1 MAKHGK
7 KYTAVK
13 KKVQV
18 EKLYAVEEAL
28 QFIKDNPTAKF
39 DETVEVALRMG
50 VDPTK
55 SDQAIRSTVALP
67 NGSGKDVRVIVFAT
81 GSAAEAARAAGAVE
95 AGFEDLLAKVTGGW
109 MDFDIVISTPD
120 AMKEVRKLGK
130 VLGPRGLMPNPK
142 TGTVTDDT
150 ATAVKQFKALNK
162 ASFVNI
168 RIGNKM
174 TRGNAAGSA
183 AAFKYLNRLCSLL
196 YYFIAFEKLDGQERY
211 IFKLT
216 YCIRRSAQRLTEPAV
231 YFNLFELKPEYL
243 QCSFGKV

>member
-7 KYTAVK
+7 TYTAVK
-13 KKVQV
+13 KKVSV
-18 EKLYAVEEAL
+18 EKRYAIEEAI

-39 DETVEVALRMG
+39 DETLEVALRMG

-67 NGSGKDVRVIVFAT
+67 NGTGKDVRVIVFAT

-109 MDFDIVISTPD
+109 MDFDIVIATPD

-150 ATAVKQFKALNK
+150 ATAVKQFKAGRVEFRMDKNGNVMVPFGRRSFTVEALAQNFHAIYEAILAAK
-162 ASFVNI
+162 PASTKGI
-168 RIGNKM
+168 YIKRCTISSTMGPGLHIDTKE
-174 TRGNAAGSA
+174 SA
-183 AAFKYLNRLCSLL
+183 A
-196 YYFIAFEKLDGQERY
+196 
-211 IFKLT
+211 
-216 YCIRRSAQRLTEPAV
+216 V
-231 YFNLFELKPEYL
+231 
-243 QCSFGKV
+243 

>member
-7 KYTAVK
+7 TYTAVK
-13 KKVQV
+13 KKVPV
-18 EKLYAVEEAL
+18 EKQYALEEAL

-39 DETVEVALRMG
+39 DETVEIALRMG

-67 NGSGKDVRVIVFAT
+67 NGTGKDVRVIVFAS
-81 GSAAEAARAAGAVE
+81 GAAAEAARTAGAVE

-109 MDFDIVISTPD
+109 MDFDIVIATPD

-150 ATAVKQFKALNK
+150 ATAVKQFKAGRVEFRMDKNG
-162 ASFVNI
+162 NI
-168 RIGNKM
+168 M
-174 TRGNAAGSA
+174 V
-183 AAFKYLNRLCSLL
+183 
-196 YYFIAFEKLDGQERY
+196 
-211 IFKLT
+211 
-216 YCIRRSAQRLTEPAV
+216 P
-231 YFNLFELKPEYL
+231 
-243 QCSFGKV
+243 FGKRSFTVEALAENFRSVYEAILAAKPSGTKGIYIKRCTIASTMGPGMHIDTKESVTA

>member
-7 KYTAVK
+7 TYTAVK
-13 KKVQV
+13 KKVSV
-18 EKLYAVEEAL
+18 EKLYAVEEAI

-39 DETVEVALRMG
+39 DETIEVALRMG

-67 NGSGKDVRVIVFAT
+67 NGTGKDVRVIVFAT
-81 GSAAEAARAAGAVE
+81 GAAAEAARAAGAVE

-150 ATAVKQFKALNK
+150 ATAVKQFKAGRVEFRMDKNGNVMVPFGKRSFTVEALAENFRAIYDAILAAK
-162 ASFVNI
+162 PASTKGIYIKRCTISSTMGPGLHIDV
-168 RIGNKM
+168 RE
-174 TRGNAAGSA
+174 SA
-183 AAFKYLNRLCSLL
+183 AA
-196 YYFIAFEKLDGQERY
+196 
-211 IFKLT
+211 
-216 YCIRRSAQRLTEPAV
+216 
-231 YFNLFELKPEYL
+231 
-243 QCSFGKV
+243 